1 MNKISL
7 GIVISILFCGIL
19 IVCYEYHISLFQI
32 LIPFFIFLLPFMFIS
47 SFKNNFGSFLLA
59 TFSILFIYFSF
70 KIGYKYTSIG
80 IFLSFLLGFPIYY
93 FRIKDTKID

>member
-7 GIVISILFCGIL
+7 GIIISTLFCGTL

-32 LIPFFIFLLPFMFIS
+32 LIPFFIFLLPFIFIS
-47 SFKNNFGSFLLA
+47 SFKNNFGSFLFI

-70 KIGYKYTSIG
+70 KIGYKFTSIG
-80 IFLSFLLGFPIYY
+80 ILLAFLLGFPIYY
-93 FRIKDTKID
+93 YRIKTTKVD